1 MMFLTAALTREPP
14 RASTHK
20 SEEILLV
27 VDDDPQVRR
36 MLVRFLS
43 SGFDQVLAA
52 ATPLEA
58 EQLLMTHKVTHLI
71 SDYDL
76 GEEHQRGTELV
87 AGWRRRYRSIERAL
101 LLTGCSLADI
111 DIPPA
116 VDKYF
121 LKGVDPRHLLKALK
135 S

>member
-1 MMFLTAALTREPP
+1 MFVTAALMRKPP

-27 VDDDPQVRR
+27 VDDDYQIRK
-36 MLVRFLS
+36 MLIRFLS
-43 SGFDQVLAA
+43 RNFDKVLAA
-52 ATPLEA
+52 ATPTEA

-76 GEEHQRGTELV
+76 GAEHQRGTELV
-87 AGWRRRYRSIERAL
+87 AIWRRRYKSIERAL
-101 LLTGCSLADI
+101 LLTGCSLVDI
-111 DIPPA
+111 EIPAA

-121 LKGVDPRHLLKALK
+121 LKGVDAKHLLEALK
-135 S
+135 P